1 MTYANTGLYVVM
13 VCLIILVNARTVF
26 TDPYVKMLITVITL
40 LVSTMDRA
48 ETTKKRLHAH
58 VQMNGLVYA
67 AKKKTFVIQQI
78 LAVTMLTVSK
88 WTYKYRVP
96 A

>member
-40 LVSTMDRA
+40 LVSTMGLA
-48 ETTKKRLHAH
+48 KTTKKRLHAH
-58 VQMNGLVYA
+58 VHMNGLVYA

>member
-13 VCLIILVNARTVF
+13 VCLIILVCAKTDF
-26 TDPYVKMLITVITL
+26 TDPYVEMLITVLAL
-40 LVSTMDRA
+40 LVSTMGRA
-48 ETTKKRLHAH
+48 KTTKKRLYVH
-58 VQMNGLVYA
+58 VQMNGQVYA
-67 AKKKTFVIQQI
+67 AKKKIFVIQHI
-78 LAVTMLTVSK
+78 LAVTMLTASK

>member
-48 ETTKKRLHAH
+48 KTTKKRLHAH
-58 VQMNGLVYA
+58 VQTNGLVYA

-88 WTYKYRVP
+88 WTYKYHVP

>member
-48 ETTKKRLHAH
+48 KKRLHAH

-88 WTYKYRVP
+88 LTYKYRVP

>member
-40 LVSTMDRA
+40 LVSTMGRA
-48 ETTKKRLHAH
+48 KTTKKRLHAH
-58 VQMNGLVYA
+58 VHMNGLVYA